1 MNESSPNLHAVVP
14 WSARI
19 KDVLG
24 VKVKGHEITGNF
36 GVALK
41 LLLFLGKWMQ
51 AHQLAHRGSQVGP
64 HPHFAQGQ
72 RSQNMGNFVVALKL
86 LLLIGK

>member
-1 MNESSPNLHAVVP
+1 
-14 WSARI
+14 
-19 KDVLG
+19 
-24 VKVKGHEITGNF
+24 
-36 GVALK
+36 
-41 LLLFLGKWMQ
+41 MQ